1 MCSCFFFNA
10 VVIFLALV
18 VVFLSVLIVAVF
30 RKYRR
35 AIRKMKDNGENRPR
49 QHDEDEEASRETVL

>member
-49 QHDEDEEASRETVL
+49 QHDEDEEASYETVL